1 LETAVEFRVLGPVE
15 VIIDGTLLSITS
27 ARQEIVLA
35 VLLLEANRVVSVS
48 RLVDAL
54 WDEAPPPTAKSQ
66 VQISVSA
73 LRRALAHRERG
84 PVIVTRP
91 PGYLIEVPEEALDV
105 RRFELLA
112 GSGMTAA
119 AEQRIFEAAREL
131 RCALDLWRGP
141 AAMGVDSRIVQVAA
155 TRLNERR
162 LAVLE
167 ECVELDLQLGRHRD
181 LIGELGGLV
190 AEHPLRERFWAQL
203 MLALYRSGRQAE
215 ALEVYRDSREILMQE
230 LGLDPGAELQNLQE
244 AILVNDGSLSLPG
257 DAGRLVS
264 LGRSGAAPVP
274 RQLLMAPTDFVGRD
288 EILQQVCEVLSPV
301 DVPDGLRKVV
311 IVVLTGRGGVG
322 KTALALHAGHLLKDA
337 YPDGQLFA
345 GFGALGDQPTS
356 PTGLLEQFLRSFGF
370 AAALPV
376 SVEDR
381 AAMYRSWLADRR
393 VLIILDDMVS
403 TRQVAPLLPGN
414 PHCAVIIT
422 TRKRLS
428 GLEGARR
435 FEIGALD
442 ERSAVDLLER
452 VIGADRVAAEPESV
466 RALARLSEWLP
477 LALRIASA
485 RLVGRPHWR
494 IGKLVRRLE
503 DEKRRLDELDF
514 DGVSIRTTISFSYR
528 SLDDRGRLLFRRLG
542 LLGPIDFAS
551 WVAAPLLEIYS
562 PHAEELLENLVEA
575 RLVEAR
581 RTEDGTVRF
590 QMHDLVRLCAVEQLV
605 KSESAADRAAV
616 ARRLLGCWLS
626 LVTEAHRREYGSVL
640 HGTAAHWCLDPDSVD
655 ALLRDPIA
663 WFQSERVGL
672 AAAILQA
679 AASCLDELCWDL
691 AVSSGA
697 FFQATSYIY
706 DWQRTHEA
714 ALACVKDAG
723 NRRGEAG
730 VLYSLGTLAL
740 TSRPDRAARDFTV
753 SLGLFEDLGDVRGRA
768 LALGGLAS
776 AERLSGHYDTALQQ
790 YQNALDGFRQVGDP
804 IGEADMLNAIAQI
817 HMDREQHDVA
827 EELLNGALAIGQEQ
841 AARRVVARAEYAI
854 GELCL
859 RRGRLQ
865 QAEDA
870 FSSALLTIRGASN
883 DPVSHAYALAGLGI
897 TRCRQGRFAMA
908 EADLYAAL
916 ETARRSGDL
925 LIRGQVLLGMAELD
939 IARDQTGSAM
949 ARLDEALAVQNDIG
963 SLPLLRARTLL
974 MIGRVHER
982 EGDRAAAT
990 RAWQVAAA
998 MASDTDQALA
1008 SQLAA
1013 ALARLAAESRQA

>member
-1 LETAVEFRVLGPVE
+1 MECRVLGPVD
-15 VIIDGTLLSITS
+15 VIIDGTPVSITS

-54 WDEAPPPTAKSQ
+54 WDEAPPSTAKSQ

-73 LRRALAHRERG
+73 LRRALALREYG
-84 PVIVTRP
+84 PLIVTRP
-91 PGYLIEVPEEALDV
+91 PGYLIEVPDEALDL

-112 GSGMTAA
+112 SSGMAAA
-119 AEQRIFEAAREL
+119 AEQRTFEAAREL

-141 AAMGVDSRIVQVAA
+141 AAMGVDSRIVQAAA
-155 TRLNERR
+155 TALNEQR

-167 ECVELDLQLGRHRD
+167 ECIELELQLGRHRN

-190 AEHPLRERFWAQL
+190 AEHPLRERFRAQL
-203 MLALYRSGRQAE
+203 MLALYRSSRQAE
-215 ALEVYRDSREILMQE
+215 ALEVYRDSREILMRE
-230 LGLDPGAELQNLQE
+230 LGLDPGAELQNLQD
-244 AILVNDGSLSLPG
+244 AILLNDGSLSLPG

-264 LGRSGAAPVP
+264 LGRPDTAPVP
-274 RQLLMAPTDFVGRD
+274 RQLLMAPADLVGRD
-288 EILQQVCEVLSPV
+288 EMLRQVCEVLSPA
-301 DVPDGLRKVV
+301 DAPGLPKVV
-311 IVVLTGRGGVG
+311 IVVLTGSGGAG
-322 KTALALHAGHLLKDA
+322 KTALALHAGHLLKDV

-345 GFGALGDQPTS
+345 AFDALGDQPTS

-376 SVEDR
+376 SIEDR
-381 AAMYRSWLADRR
+381 AAMYRSWLADKR
-393 VLIILDDMVS
+393 VLIVLDDVVS
-403 TRQVAPLLPGN
+403 TDQVTPLLPGN
-414 PHCAVIIT
+414 PNCAVIIT

-442 ERSAVDLLER
+442 ERSAVDLLAR
-452 VIGADRVAAEPESV
+452 IVGADRVAGEPESA

-494 IGKLVRRLE
+494 ISQLVRRLE

-528 SLDDRGRLLFRRLG
+528 NIDDRARLLFRRLG

-551 WVAAPLLEIYS
+551 WVAAPLLDIYS
-562 PHAEELLENLVEA
+562 PQAEELLENLVEA

-590 QMHDLVRLCAVEQLV
+590 HMHDLVRICAVEQLV
-605 KSESAADRAAV
+605 KSESATGRAAV
-616 ARRLLGCWLS
+616 AHRLLGCWLS
-626 LVTEAHRREYGSVL
+626 LVTESHRREFGGIL
-640 HGTAAHWCLDPDSVD
+640 HGTADRWSLDRESTD

-663 WFQSERVGL
+663 WFKSERTGL
-672 AAAILQA
+672 VAAILQA
-679 AASCLDELCWDL
+679 AALGLDELCWDL

-697 FFQATSYIY
+697 FFQATSYTY

-714 ALACVKDAG
+714 ALACVRDAG
-723 NRRGEAG
+723 NRRGEAA
-730 VLYSLGTLAL
+730 VLYSLGTLAML
-740 TSRPDRAARDFTV
+740 SRPDRAARDFTV
-753 SLGLFEDLGDVRGRA
+753 PLGMFEDLGDVQGRA
-768 LALGGLAS
+768 LTLGGLAF
-776 AERLSGHYDTALQQ
+776 AEHLSGHHDTALQQ
-790 YQNALDGFRQVGDP
+790 YQNALEDFRQIGDP
-804 IGEADMLNAIAQI
+804 IGEADMLTAIAQI

-827 EELLNGALAIGQEQ
+827 AELLNGALAIGQEQ
-841 AARRVVARAEYAI
+841 AARRVVAQAEYAI
-854 GELCL
+854 GQLYL

-865 QAEDA
+865 QAEDT
-870 FSSALLTIRGASN
+870 FSSALLTMRGASN
-883 DPVSHAYALAGLGI
+883 DPVIQAYALAGLGI
-897 TRCRQGRFAMA
+897 TRCRQGRFAVA
-908 EADLYAAL
+908 EADLSAAL
-916 ETARRSGDL
+916 ETARGSGDL
-925 LIRGQVLLGMAELD
+925 LVRGQVLLGMAELD

-949 ARLDEALAVQNDIG
+949 ARLVEALAVQSDIG
-963 SLPLLRARTLL
+963 SLPLLGARALL

-982 EGDRAAAT
+982 EGDRAAAS

-1013 ALARLAAESRQA
+1013 ALEGLAAESPRLR